1 MHMEYEE
8 RPSGRSDASG
18 WVASRLM
25 ESRPACVQHN
35 TVLPK
40 RLPTACASR
49 CRVEPRSSCAPRD
62 RIRLARG
69 GDVHEEAEARGRK
82 EGGAEEGKML
92 ALATPLGNPKRS
104 RSGGCARWHCFN
116 TGTRGLPGTAAAPT
130 GDVASKSF
138 RQHIGHNGA
147 RPCARSST
155 CKTLLLP
162 TTPRASSSAREASLN
177 LDADPRPVGLLVDG
191 GFLLAPAALLALV
204 AHV

>member
-1 MHMEYEE
+1 MTSSSSLSSPNARSCVALGRGQRRRPPAGAMRTE
-8 RPSGRSDASG
+8 RGAREGPGEAAPWQRPGRNACTWNMRSGHQ
-18 WVASRLM
+18 
-25 ESRPACVQHN
+25 E
-35 TVLPK
+35 
-40 RLPTACASR
+40 
-49 CRVEPRSSCAPRD
+49 
-62 RIRLARG
+62 G
-69 GDVHEEAEARGRK
+69 GGGGRK

>member
-1 MHMEYEE
+1 MLAGAGPW
-8 RPSGRSDASG
+8 R
-18 WVASRLM
+18 VSRCVWLGSFSTYG
-25 ESRPACVQHN
+25 EQARLRATQHSLAEALANGVREPVPRGAAFVLRPAGPN
-35 TVLPK
+35 STGTRRRRTL
-40 RLPTACASR
+40 
-49 CRVEPRSSCAPRD
+49 E
-62 RIRLARG
+62 G
-69 GDVHEEAEARGRK
+69 GRK

>member
-8 RPSGRSDASG
+8 RPSGRRRRRRGRGEGAGGGRVSERTRMLAGAGPWRVSAGRPGPAGGLVPKVGPLRTPLRQHHPHQPHPPTRPSDASG

-69 GDVHEEAEARGRK
+69 GDVHWK
-82 EGGAEEGKML
+82 EGGRRGERRRGK
-92 ALATPLGNPKRS
+92 
-104 RSGGCARWHCFN
+104 C
-116 TGTRGLPGTAAAPT
+116 
-130 GDVASKSF
+130 
-138 RQHIGHNGA
+138 
-147 RPCARSST
+147 
-155 CKTLLLP
+155 
-162 TTPRASSSAREASLN
+162 
-177 LDADPRPVGLLVDG
+177 
-191 GFLLAPAALLALV
+191 
-204 AHV
+204 